1 MNSQPNVYWIDLFC
15 GAGGTTTGVHLSDVN
30 AKVIACVNHDAEAIR
45 THKANHPDCEHI
57 PEDIRDWK
65 VIAKLKTIVEK
76 LRAKDP
82 DCKINLWASLEC
94 THFSRAKGGLAR
106 DADSRTLADHLY
118 YYIVSIN
125 PDFVYI
131 ENVSEFMTWGP
142 VDEYGKPIKSFKG
155 VDYDRWIVSIKNLG
169 YIYDSK
175 LLNSADFGAFTSRE
189 RYFGVFAKEGYSI
202 HFPTPTHAR
211 RSKLKPGLKPWKPV
225 KEVLNLSLTGNS
237 IFGLTKQGKPY
248 SEATL
253 DRIYHGLIKFSKEGL
268 FIKRYNGGNPADKT
282 RSINEPL
289 GTILTNHTHALVK
302 PVFLTSYYG
311 NGNAHS
317 LDAPCNTI
325 TTKERYAAH
334 FIHSQYGTPTNKSI
348 EEPAGTIPNNNKH
361 NLIEAKFTLDFQFN
375 NTGRSIERPAQTLIA
390 RMDKS
395 PVYLIEAKEQP
406 LDQKPIESPVRNKI
420 RQFMEDHGIADITI
434 RMLTVDE
441 LKSIQGFPEDYILTG
456 SKTNQ
461 LKFIGNSVV
470 PLMAKKLVEANYE
483 SLIKEIAA

>member
-1 MNSQPNVYWIDLFC
+1 MKSEPIVYWIDLFC

-45 THKANHPDCEHI
+45 THEVNHPDCIHFT
-57 PEDIRDWK
+57 EDIRDWE
-65 VIAKLKTIVEK
+65 VIEKLTKLVTE
-76 LRAKDP
+76 LRAKEP
-82 DCKINLWASLEC
+82 DCKINVWASLEC

-106 DADSRTLADHLY
+106 DADSRTLAEHLY
-118 YYIVSIN
+118 YYIVSLS

-142 VDEYGKPIKSFKG
+142 VDDCGKPIKCFKG
-155 VDYDRWIVSIKNLG
+155 VDYDRWIISIKNLG
-169 YIYDSK
+169 YIYDSQ
-175 LLNSADFGAFTSRE
+175 LLNAADFGAFTSRE
-189 RYFGVFAKEGYSI
+189 RYFGVFAKQGYTI
-202 HFPTPTHAR
+202 NFPKPTHAR
-211 RSKLKPGLKPWKPV
+211 KTKIKEGLQPWKAV
-225 KEVLNLSLTGNS
+225 KEVLDLSLTGNS

-253 DRIYHGLIKFSKEGL
+253 DRIYHGLVKFSKEGMFL
-268 FIKRYNGGNPADKT
+268 KRYNGGDPSNKS
-282 RSINEPL
+282 RSANEPL
-289 GTILTNHTHALVK
+289 GSILTNHTHALVK

-317 LDAPCNTI
+317 LDDPCNTL

-334 FIHSQYGTPTNKSI
+334 FIHSQYGTPTNRSI
-348 EEPAGTIPNNNKH
+348 EQPAGTIPANNKH
-361 NLIEAKFTLDFQFN
+361 NLVEAKFTLDFQYN

-395 PVYLIEAKEQP
+395 PVYLIEAKEKAG
-406 LDQKPIESPVRNKI
+406 DQKIIESPVREKI
-420 RQFMEDHGIADITI
+420 RVFMEDHGISDITI
-434 RMLTVDE
+434 RMLTIDE
-441 LKSIQGFPEDYILTG
+441 LKAIQGFPEDYILTG

-470 PLMAKKLVEANYE
+470 PLMAKKLVEANFY
-483 SLIKEIAA
+483 SLSNQVAA